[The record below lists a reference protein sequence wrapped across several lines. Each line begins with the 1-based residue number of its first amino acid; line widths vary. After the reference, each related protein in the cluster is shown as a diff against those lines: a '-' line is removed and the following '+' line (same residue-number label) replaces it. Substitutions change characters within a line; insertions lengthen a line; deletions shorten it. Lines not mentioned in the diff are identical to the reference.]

1 MWAQVVCVSF
11 GQRRSGKRRKKDP
24 AYPPGDRRA
33 RQAGTPQPEPRR
45 GESSRGR
52 GEDYAAQTAKEKR
65 CQLVD
70 SQPGDLHSQHGP
82 PRFSMVLSAETRNL
96 PCAPNHCLI
105 KEPFSSAAGLQLN
118 TPKVVG
124 TFRFRCSGLL
134 GYDASRRIS
143 FGWNS
148 SLPPETPLRTCA
160 MSGLF
165 SAVFATSDWRT
176 DIV

>member
-1 MWAQVVCVSF
+1 MGAQVVCVSF
-11 GQRRSGKRRKKDP
+11 GKRRSGKRRKKDP
-24 AYPPGDRRA
+24 AYPPGQASRNAAAGAPKGREFPWSRRRLCGADCQGEALPA
-33 RQAGTPQPEPRR
+33 RRLSTRR
-45 GESSRGR
+45 SPLPAWTSAIF
-52 GEDYAAQTAKEKR
+52 D
-65 CQLVD
+65 
-70 SQPGDLHSQHGP
+70 
-82 PRFSMVLSAETRNL
+82 VLSAETRNL
-96 PCAPNHCLI
+96 PCAANHCLI

-165 SAVFATSDWRT
+165 SAVFATTDWRT